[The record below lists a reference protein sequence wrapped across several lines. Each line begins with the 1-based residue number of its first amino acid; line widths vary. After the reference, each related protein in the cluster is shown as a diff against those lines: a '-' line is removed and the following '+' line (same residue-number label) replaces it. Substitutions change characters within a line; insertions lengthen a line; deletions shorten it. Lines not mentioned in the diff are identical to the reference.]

1 VKKLQRS
8 LKILSVATTIVLL
21 FVLLGGALVTKTDS
35 GAGCGRSWPLCHGQ
49 LIPEEIPVETI
60 IELSHRVVAGLA
72 SILVTALSILC
83 WRRYGH
89 VKEVKVLSAISFLFL
104 FAQALFGAAAVIWG
118 QSSFVLALHFGV
130 SLISFTAVV
139 LLMLLLFEID
149 KKFDAE
155 SLAIGKKMKFHIY
168 GISIYT
174 YLVVYTGALVRHK
187 KASMACPDFPF
198 CSNNNIGLPT
208 QIQEWVQMS
217 HRTAAILL
225 FVWITIATV
234 HALRHYKS
242 QKVMYWGWII
252 AFILVTSQA
261 LTGIL
266 SVFTNINLFIA
277 LFHALFISCLF
288 ALLSYFIML
297 STRSK
302 KTNTSSLSRD
312 KLA

>member
-8 LKILSVATTIVLL
+8 LKILSIATTLVLL
-21 FVLLGGALVTKTDS
+21 LVLLGGALVTKTDS
-35 GAGCGRSWPLCHGQ
+35 GDGCGRSWPLCHGQ
-49 LIPEEIPVETI
+49 LIPEDIPIETI
-60 IELSHRVVAGLA
+60 IELSHRVIAGLA
-72 SILVTALSILC
+72 SILVTVLSILS
-83 WRRYGH
+83 WRKFGH
-89 VKEVKVLSAISFLFL
+89 IREVKALSAISFIFL

-130 SLISFTAVV
+130 SLVSFTAVV

-149 KKFDAE
+149 KKFDAG
-155 SLAIGKKMKFHIY
+155 LLVIGKTMKFHIY

-187 KASMACPDFPF
+187 SASMACPDFPF

-217 HRTAAILL
+217 HRTAAMLL
-225 FVWITIATV
+225 FIWIMVATI
-234 HALRHYKS
+234 HAVRHYKT

-252 AFILVTSQA
+252 AFILVTLQA

-266 SVFTNINLFIA
+266 SVFTNINLFVA
-277 LFHALFISCLF
+277 LLHALFISCLF

-302 KTNTSSLSRD
+302 VNKMGSSNNKS
-312 KLA
+312 A

>member
-1 VKKLQRS
+1 M
-8 LKILSVATTIVLL
+8 ATTLVLL

-35 GAGCGRSWPLCHGQ
+35 GDGCGRSWPLCHGQ
-49 LIPEEIPVETI
+49 LIPEDIPVETI

-72 SILVTALSILC
+72 SILVTVLAYLC
-83 WRRYGH
+83 WRKFGH
-89 VKEVKVLSAISFLFL
+89 VREVKALAAISFFFL

-130 SLISFTAVV
+130 SLISFTSVV

-149 KKFDAE
+149 KKFDAQ
-155 SLAIGKKMKFHIY
+155 SLKIGKMMKFHIY

-174 YLVVYTGALVRHK
+174 YFVVYTGALVRHK
-187 KASMACPDFPF
+187 NASMACPDFPF
-198 CSNNNIGLPT
+198 CSNKNIGLPT

-217 HRTAAILL
+217 HRTVAILL
-225 FVWITIATV
+225 FIWIAIATI
-234 HALRHYKS
+234 HAVRHYKT
-242 QKVMYWGWII
+242 QRVMYWGWII
-252 AFILVTSQA
+252 AFTLITLQA
-261 LTGIL
+261 TTGIL

-277 LFHALFISCLF
+277 LLHALFISCLF

-302 KTNTSSLSRD
+302 STKKDAVSPNKS
-312 KLA
+312 A